1 LERSLKA
8 SGKTDP
14 TRAAAFV
21 ALALLLASEAS
32 AEAAPDG
39 TQFCSLRAAPLEA
52 TRRVTHGVS
61 LSIFPDA
68 QAITTEFSGCQNV
81 WLSDGLLLAQAQYK
95 NGEVV
100 KYVGSHPD
108 GRSVSCLYES
118 RRLTAAA
125 GDCPAF
131 EDFPLGKSGKAR

>member
-1 LERSLKA
+1 MTA
-8 SGKTDP
+8 F
-14 TRAAAFV
+14 AFV
-21 ALALLLASEAS
+21 AMALLVAPVAWGEIAS
-32 AEAAPDG
+32 DG
-39 TQFCSLRAAPLEA
+39 HEFCSLRAAPPEA

-68 QAITTEFSGCQNV
+68 QAITAEFSGCQNV
-81 WLSDGLLLAQAQYK
+81 WLSDGLLLAQAHYR

-100 KYVGSHPD
+100 RYVGSHPD

-118 RRLTAAA
+118 RRLTAAS

-131 EDFPLGKSGKAR
+131 EDFPLGKAGKAR